1 MLKLKMLE
9 LSSKFTSMD
18 RDQMVVP
25 WQPWNCFSY
34 ITSIDL
40 IQHQAANSQGKGEL
54 QNLTHH
60 TTKSLVHNTMP
71 SKLPSVWQNSSQ
83 LKLQPILWIY
93 NAHGIKQGIM
103 KEMVVQLI
111 DQFGSYTCQ
120 PISTS

>member
-1 MLKLKMLE
+1 
-9 LSSKFTSMD
+9 
-18 RDQMVVP
+18 
-25 WQPWNCFSY
+25 
-34 ITSIDL
+34 
-40 IQHQAANSQGKGEL
+40 
-54 QNLTHH
+54 
-60 TTKSLVHNTMP
+60 MP

-111 DQFGSYTCQ
+111 DQLGSYTCQ